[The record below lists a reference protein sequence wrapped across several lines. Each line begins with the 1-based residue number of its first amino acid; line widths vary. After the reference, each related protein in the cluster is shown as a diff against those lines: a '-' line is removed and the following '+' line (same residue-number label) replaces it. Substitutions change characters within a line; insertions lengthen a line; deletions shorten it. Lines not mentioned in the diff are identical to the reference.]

1 MNIYKAVE
9 WLYDNDFEIV
19 FKNIGK
25 ELWEDL
31 RQEISLIVLEYDEEK
46 IIELIHKG
54 KPVFKFW
61 IVRVCCNQLHSK
73 NGKMF
78 KQYNTLLP
86 IENVNRLMSEIDLN
100 QYDHNTIDQVQK
112 LIDKLY
118 WYDKE
123 ILKMYIES
131 GSVRKVAQLTGIPH
145 TSIFIT
151 IKNIQKCIKQS
162 LDY

>member
-1 MNIYKAVE
+1 
-9 WLYDNDFEIV
+9 LYDTEFELV

-25 ELWEDL
+25 DLWEDL
-31 RQEISLIVLEYDEEK
+31 RQEVSLIVLEYDVTK
-46 IIELIHKG
+46 IRELLEKG

-61 IVRVCCNQLHSK
+61 IVRICCNQVHSK
-73 NGKMF
+73 NGKMY
-78 KQYNTLLP
+78 KQYNTLVP
-86 IENVNRLMSEIDLN
+86 IEDVNKLMSETELN
-100 QYDHNTIDQVQK
+100 QYDHNTIDQVHK
-112 LIDKLY
+112 LINKLY

-123 ILKMYIES
+123 ILMMYIEH
-131 GSVRKVAQLTGIPH
+131 GSVRKVSALTGIPH

>member
-1 MNIYKAVE
+1 MNTLQAVNWIYDK
-9 WLYDNDFEIV
+9 DFEIV

-31 RQEISLIVLEYDEEK
+31 RQEISLIVLEYDNDK
-46 IIELIHKG
+46 IIEIVKKG

-61 IVRVCCNQLHSK
+61 IVRICCNQIHSK
-73 NGKMF
+73 NGKMY
-78 KQYNTLLP
+78 KQYNTLIP
-86 IENVNRLMSEIDLN
+86 IEDVSKLMSEIEYN
-100 QYDHNTIDQVQK
+100 QYDQHTIEQVNTQ
-112 LIDKLY
+112 IDKLY

-123 ILKMYIES
+123 ILKLYIEH
-131 GSVRKVAQLTGIPH
+131 GSVRKVAALTGIPH

-162 LDY
+162 LEY